1 MIYTPILDMAVVIS
15 LIRSKPT
22 PLQSALL
29 LVQKC
34 EPSLVML
41 SVKTFRMHLGFSCSR
56 TYADTCSLLCCVNQ
70 VLIWWSFCAG
80 DQYIPER
87 FVRRL
92 DRCAAALLMGCSSGR
107 FSPRGDYEPVGVPL
121 SYLMAGCPAAI
132 ANLWDVTDG
141 DIDRFSRFLLHK
153 WLGTPYDVDA
163 VTLEQKVQNTTDT
176 CIEGA
181 GHHDSKKKCGTVKCV
196 TKLDKLSDPTKS
208 IDGEMRS
215 KMGSYIGEGRNLCK
229 LPYLIGA
236 SPVYYG
242 VPTSITRKEV
252 Q

>member
-1 MIYTPILDMAVVIS
+1 
-15 LIRSKPT
+15 
-22 PLQSALL
+22 
-29 LVQKC
+29 
-34 EPSLVML
+34 
-41 SVKTFRMHLGFSCSR
+41 
-56 TYADTCSLLCCVNQ
+56 
-70 VLIWWSFCAG
+70 
-80 DQYIPER
+80 
-87 FVRRL
+87 
-92 DRCAAALLMGCSSGR
+92 MGCSSGR

-121 SYLMAGCPAAI
+121 SYLMAGCPASI

-153 WLGTPYDVDA
+153 WLGTPNDVDV
-163 VTLEQKVQNTTDT
+163 VTLEQKVKNTTDS

-181 GHHDSKKKCGTVKCV
+181 GPQGFKKKCGTVKSV
-196 TKLDKLSDPTKS
+196 IKRDKPSDATEL

-215 KMGSYIGEGRNLCK
+215 KMGSFIGEGRDLCR

-242 VPTSITRKEV
+242 VPTSIIRREF

>member
-1 MIYTPILDMAVVIS
+1 
-15 LIRSKPT
+15 
-22 PLQSALL
+22 
-29 LVQKC
+29 
-34 EPSLVML
+34 
-41 SVKTFRMHLGFSCSR
+41 
-56 TYADTCSLLCCVNQ
+56 
-70 VLIWWSFCAG
+70 
-80 DQYIPER
+80 
-87 FVRRL
+87 
-92 DRCAAALLMGCSSGR
+92 MGCSSGR

-153 WLGTPYDVDA
+153 WLGTPNDVDM
-163 VTLEQKVQNTTDT
+163 VTLEQKVQNTMDA

-181 GHHDSKKKCGTVKCV
+181 GQHGSKKTCGTVKSV
-196 TKLDKLSDPTKS
+196 IKSDKLSDATKS
-208 IDGEMRS
+208 RDGEMRL
-215 KMGSYIGEGRNLCK
+215 KMGSFIGEGRDLCR

-242 VPTSITRKEV
+242 VPTSIIRREV